1 MVKVSVIMP
10 VYNGEDY
17 LAESIECIL
26 NQTLDDLELICVD
39 DGSVDSSLDIL
50 NDFAAK
56 DKRVRVYHQE
66 NRGGGAARNVAITHA
81 VGEYLYCMDADDM
94 VELTALE
101 ELYDIATKKDVDFI
115 IFQALNYDDEL
126 DEYYHNDYYDMNEIA
141 DFVGDK
147 IFNHEDLGNKIF
159 KISVTPW
166 CKFYNLEFVKRSGAQ
181 FAEGLIFHDNIFFWD
196 ILFEAERIYF
206 YRKFLY
212 TRRRHIKSS
221 TGAGDKRYVSTI
233 TINNMIVQKF
243 INHGQFEKYKK
254 RLYGKKLSLVYRR
267 FGEVQD
273 QFKPFF
279 YSEMKKDFNKML
291 SHERY
296 DDFMENVQKRNR
308 QRFEDVVNSKDFDD
322 FMRLYENHE
331 LNDNQKSE
339 GNFASKVSS
348 SIKKL
353 FK

>member
-17 LAESIECIL
+17 LVESIDCIL
-26 NQTLDDLELICVD
+26 NQTLEDLELICVD
-39 DGSVDSSLDIL
+39 DGSVDNSLEIL
-50 NDFAAK
+50 NDIAEK
-56 DKRVRVYHQE
+56 DNRVQVYHQE

-81 VGEYLYCMDADDM
+81 TGEYLYCMDADDM

-101 ELYDIATKKDVDFI
+101 ELYQIAEEKQVDFI
-115 IFQALNYDDEL
+115 IFQAMNYDDEL
-126 DEYYHNDYYDMNEIA
+126 DKYYHNEYYDMNELA

-147 IFNHEDLGNKIF
+147 IFNYEDLGEYIF

-166 CKFYNLEFVKRSGAQ
+166 CKFYNLDFVKRSGAQ

-196 ILFEAERIYF
+196 ILFTAERIYF

-233 TINNMIVQKF
+233 AINNMIIQQF
-243 INHGQFEKYKK
+243 MNHDQFDKYKK
-254 RLYGKKLSLVYRR
+254 KLYNRKMYMVYRR
-267 FGEVQD
+267 YGEVQD
-273 QFKPFF
+273 QYKEFF
-279 YSEMKKDFNKML
+279 YTEMKKDFVKML
-291 SHERY
+291 THERY
-296 DDFMENVQKRNR
+296 DEFLKNVFSKNK
-308 QRFEDVVNSKDFDD
+308 QRFYDVVNSKDFDE
-322 FMRLYENHE
+322 FKKLYDEHE
-331 LNDNQKSE
+331 LNKTPKSKQ
-339 GNFASKVSS
+339 GFGGKLTS
-348 SIKKL
+348 SIKKI